1 MMTTT
6 EDRNIYGDVNSL
18 SDLRGINR
26 QIRNE
31 IRRARDRSRV
41 TELKKRSDYL
51 CALTQAPS
59 WREKFGRKAPRFL
72 DVAKEEDERT
82 TRVANEIARRR
93 GFDTEYHAW
102 GGGD

>member
-1 MMTTT
+1 MTTT
-6 EDRNIYGDVNSL
+6 QDRNIYGEVNSL

-26 QIRNE
+26 QIRHE
-31 IRRARDRSRV
+31 IRNARDRSRV

-51 CALTQAPS
+51 CTLTQAPS
-59 WREKFGRKAPRFL
+59 WQEKFGKKASRFL

-82 TRVANEIARRR
+82 TRVANGVAKRR

-102 GGGD
+102 GGG